1 MHTFKE
7 ARRINIAQYQ
17 HIIYNEF
24 LPILVG
30 KKKTKCLFITVSKKT
45 LSFSRKTTHE
55 ALPATPHPGGVQ
67 QPVQHQDGPVRLER
81 VRGGSI

>member
-1 MHTFKE
+1 MVVYCFLMHTFKE

-30 KKKTKCLFITVSKKT
+30 KKKC
-45 LSFSRKTTHE
+45 
-55 ALPATPHPGGVQ
+55 
-67 QPVQHQDGPVRLER
+67 
-81 VRGGSI
+81 